1 MGNDP
6 KGKDIPTLGR
16 QGQGGRKGVS
26 GASPEQAC
34 CVTGAG
40 VEACAASP
48 RGENPRHR
56 VPLQSWKMLGTV
68 LARGFTTFCFR
79 GEDCGSEGPP
89 GAGREGQRGAPWLGR
104 GRSGKRASRGAGGG
118 GGAPPLTQAAYNRSP
133 LPRSDSG
140 DSMWPLCF
148 LRPEKLRPL
157 L

>member
-26 GASPEQAC
+26 GASPEEAC

-68 LARGFTTFCFR
+68 LARGFTTFRFR
-79 GEDCGSEGPP
+79 GEDRGSEGPP
-89 GAGREGQRGAPWLGR
+89 GVGR
-104 GRSGKRASRGAGGG
+104 GGAEGSTVARQRKERKASVQRRWGPRRC
-118 GGAPPLTQAAYNRSP
+118 APIDPGCL
-133 LPRSDSG
+133 
-140 DSMWPLCF
+140 
-148 LRPEKLRPL
+148 
-157 L
+157 